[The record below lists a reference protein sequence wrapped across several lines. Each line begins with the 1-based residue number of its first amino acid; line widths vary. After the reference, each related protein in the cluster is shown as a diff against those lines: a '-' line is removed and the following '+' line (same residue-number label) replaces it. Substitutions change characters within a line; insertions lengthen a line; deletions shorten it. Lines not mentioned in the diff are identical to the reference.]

1 MVIMGQLEEIL
12 KNIDKPKESD
22 LVVKKVKNKYVFYFK
37 TTPNRVGIGNTEIEA
52 LDNLMLLLNI

>member
-37 TTPNRVGIGNTEIEA
+37 TTPNRVGIGNTVEA